1 MPTPAS
7 GGPDSGLSF
16 TDREILTTATHPDF
30 RAWLAR
36 IRHIGGCQH
45 PVHLV
50 GHTLTV
56 DAGTGRLVRAFTS
69 AEQPHGRLTIACG
82 NRRQSRC
89 EPCARLHQG
98 DTYQLIVAGL
108 AGGKGVPDSVRDHP
122 RVFVT
127 FTAPSFGPVHR
138 HTTDDPCRPSRRRRG
153 LVCAHGRP
161 LWCLDRHPSDDPLT
175 GSPICGDCYDY
186 PAAVLWNAHTR
197 DLWQRLHRNLYE
209 ALATTRGMSR
219 TAARNTVRVGYAKVA
234 EYQRRGA
241 VHFHAVMRFD
251 GPTVDTPP
259 PAWATL
265 ALLVQT
271 IRTATRRVHLAVPGL
286 DTILRFGAQ
295 LDIRPI
301 LPGNGSDDDLNE
313 RAVAS
318 YIAKYVTKPDVA
330 GITVDRPI
338 RDAITI
344 SVLPVTDHA
353 RTLIR
358 TCWTLGG
365 RPEHKALNLRRW
377 AHQLGYRGHIASKS
391 RAYSTTYTALR
402 AAREEHRRDQADE
415 QLPDDPDAITDK
427 QWTYT
432 GNGHTPGEAM
442 FADAIADDLQVA
454 RDAARD
460 ASVGA
465 DIARRA
471 MPTNRRSRPLGTK
484 GSQG

>member
-1 MPTPAS
+1 MRES
-7 GGPDSGLSF
+7 DSNGDLQRLTF
-16 TDREILTTATHPDF
+16 TDREILATATHPDF

-56 DAGTGRLVRAFTS
+56 DATTGRLVDAFTS

-98 DTYQLIVAGL
+98 DTYQLVVSGL
-108 AGGKGVPDSVRDHP
+108 AGGKSVPDTVRTHP

-138 HTTDDPCRPSRRRRG
+138 HTTDKPCRPPRPHRG
-153 LVCAHGRP
+153 LVCTHGRP
-161 LWCLDRHPSDDPLT
+161 LWCLDRHATDDPLT

-197 DLWQRLHRNLYE
+197 ELWQRLHRNLYE
-209 ALATTRGMSR
+209 AIASSRGISR
-219 TAARNTVRVGYAKVA
+219 TVARKTVRIAYAKVA
-234 EYQRRGA
+234 EYQRRGS

-251 GPTVDTPP
+251 GPTPATPP

-265 ALLVQT
+265 PLLIQT
-271 IRTATRRVHLAVPGL
+271 IRTATRRVHLTVPGL

-295 LDIRPI
+295 LDVRPI
-301 LPGNGSDDDLNE
+301 LPGHHGDDLTE

-344 SVLPVTDHA
+344 SVLPLTEHA

-358 TCWTLGG
+358 NCWRLG
-365 RPEHKALNLRRW
+365 RRQEYKALNLRRW

-402 AAREEHRRDQADE
+402 AAREEHRRDQTE
-415 QLPDDPDAITDK
+415 ERLPDSPNTITDK

-432 GNGHTPGEAM
+432 GNGHTPGQAM
-442 FADAIADDLQVA
+442 FADAIADDLQ
-454 RDAARD
+454 AAREAAHD
-460 ASVGA
+460 ARMGGEP
-465 DIARRA
+465 DG
-471 MPTNRRSRPLGTK
+471 P
-484 GSQG
+484 

>member
-1 MPTPAS
+1 MSESFHNEDFQDLT
-7 GGPDSGLSF
+7 F

-50 GHTLTV
+50 GHTLTL
-56 DAGTGRLVRAFTS
+56 DTATGRLVHAFTS

-98 DTYQLIVAGL
+98 DTYQVVVSGL
-108 AGGKGVPDSVRDHP
+108 AGGKSVPDAVRSHP
-122 RVFVT
+122 RVFAT
-127 FTAPSFGPVHR
+127 FTAPSFGRVHR
-138 HTTDDPCRPSRRRRG
+138 HATDSMCRPARRGGG
-153 LVCAHGRP
+153 LVCTHGRP
-161 LWCLDRHPSDDPLT
+161 VVCPDRHAADDPLI
-175 GSPICGDCYDY
+175 GSPLCRDCYDY

-209 ALATTRGMSR
+209 SLASSRGISR
-219 TAARNTVRVGYAKVA
+219 TAARHSIRVAYAKVA
-234 EYQRRGA
+234 EYQRRGSI
-241 VHFHAVMRFD
+241 HFHAVMRFD
-251 GPTVDTPP
+251 GPDGPGDPP
-259 PAWATL
+259 PTWATIG
-265 ALLVQT
+265 LLTDT
-271 IRTATRRVHLAVPGL
+271 IRTATRRVHLAVAGTE
-286 DTILRFGAQ
+286 TILRFGAQ

-301 LPGNGSDDDLNE
+301 LPGHGNDDLTE

-353 RTLIR
+353 RILIR

-415 QLPDDPDAITDK
+415 LLPDDPDAMTDK
-427 QWTYT
+427 RWTYT
-432 GNGHTPGEAM
+432 GNGYTAGQAM
-442 FADAIADDLQVA
+442 FADAIADDLQTA
-454 RDAARD
+454 REAARD
-460 ASVGA
+460 ADPGGKR
-465 DIARRA
+465 DG
-471 MPTNRRSRPLGTK
+471 P
-484 GSQG
+484 

>member
-1 MPTPAS
+1 MPTPAP
-7 GGPDSGLSF
+7 GGPDEGLSF
-16 TDREILTTATHPDF
+16 TDREILSTATHPDF

-36 IRHIGGCQH
+36 VRHIGGCQH
-45 PVHLV
+45 PIHLI

-56 DAGTGRLVRAFTS
+56 DAATGRLVQAFTS

-82 NRRQSRC
+82 NRRRSRC

-98 DTYQLIVAGL
+98 DTYQVVVSGL
-108 AGGKGVPDSVRDHP
+108 AGGKGVPDSVRAHP

-138 HTTDDPCRPSRRRRG
+138 HTADEPCRPSRGRRG
-153 LVCAHGRP
+153 LVCGHGRP
-161 LWCLDRHPSDDPLT
+161 LWCLDRHAPGDPLT

-209 ALATTRGMSR
+209 ALATTRGISR
-219 TAARNTVRVGYAKVA
+219 AAARQSVRVAYAKVA
-234 EYQRRGA
+234 EYQRRGS

-251 GPTVDTPP
+251 GPTLDTPP

-265 ALLVQT
+265 TLLTQT
-271 IRTATRRVHLAVPGL
+271 IRTAARRVHLAVPGL

-301 LPGNGSDDDLNE
+301 LPGHGSDDLTE

-358 TCWTLGG
+358 TCWNLSR
-365 RPEHKALNLRRW
+365 RPEYKALNLRRS

-402 AAREEHRRDQADE
+402 AAREQHRRDHNDQEDTHT
-415 QLPDDPDAITDK
+415 DDHTDAITDK
-427 QWTYT
+427 HWTYAGT
-432 GNGHTPGEAM
+432 GHSAGQAM
-442 FADAIADDLQVA
+442 FADAIADDLQ
-454 RDAARD
+454 AARE
-460 ASVGA
+460 AA
-465 DIARRA
+465 QNARTGGEHHG
-471 MPTNRRSRPLGTK
+471 P
-484 GSQG
+484 

>member
-1 MPTPAS
+1 MT
-7 GGPDSGLSF
+7 F

-56 DAGTGRLVRAFTS
+56 DATTGRLVDAFTS
-69 AEQPHGRLTIACG
+69 AEQPYGRLTIACG

-98 DTYQLIVAGL
+98 DTYQLVVSGL
-108 AGGKGVPDSVRDHP
+108 AGGKSVPDTVRMHP

-138 HTTDDPCRPSRRRRG
+138 HTTDKPCRPPRPRRG
-153 LVCAHGRP
+153 LVCTHGRP
-161 LWCLDRHPSDDPLT
+161 LWCLDRHATDDPLT

-197 DLWQRLHRNLYE
+197 ELWQRLHRNLYE
-209 ALATTRGMSR
+209 AIASSRGISR
-219 TAARNTVRVGYAKVA
+219 TAARKTVRIAYAKVA
-234 EYQRRGA
+234 EYQRRGS

-251 GPTVDTPP
+251 GPTPATPP

-265 ALLVQT
+265 PLLIQT

-286 DTILRFGAQ
+286 DTVLRIGAQ
-295 LDIRPI
+295 LDVRPI
-301 LPGNGSDDDLNE
+301 LPGHQGDDLTE

-344 SVLPVTDHA
+344 SVLPLTEHA

-358 TCWTLGG
+358 TCWSLG
-365 RPEHKALNLRRW
+365 RRQEYKALNLRRW

-402 AAREEHRRDQADE
+402 AAREEHRRDQAEKEATDS
-415 QLPDDPDAITDK
+415 DTITDK
-427 QWTYT
+427 RWTYT
-432 GNGHTPGEAM
+432 GTGHTAGQAM
-442 FADAIADDLQVA
+442 FADAIADDLRTA
-454 RDAARD
+454 REAAHDVRM
-460 ASVGA
+460 SV
-465 DIARRA
+465 DTPQETHDEPR
-471 MPTNRRSRPLGTK
+471 
-484 GSQG
+484 

>member
-1 MPTPAS
+1 MPTPAP
-7 GGPDSGLSF
+7 GGPDPGLSF
-16 TDREILTTATHPDF
+16 TDREILSTATHPDF

-56 DAGTGRLVRAFTS
+56 DAATGRLVHAFTS

-98 DTYQLIVAGL
+98 DTYQLVVSGL
-108 AGGKGVPDSVRDHP
+108 AGGKGVPDTVRSHP

-138 HTTDDPCRPSRRRRG
+138 HTTDEPCRLPQRRRG
-153 LVCAHGRP
+153 LVCPHGRP
-161 LWCLDRHPSDDPLT
+161 LACPERHPAGDPLT

-209 ALATTRGMSR
+209 ALATGRGISR
-219 TAARNTVRVGYAKVA
+219 TAARNTVRVAYAKVA
-234 EYQRRGA
+234 EYQRRGSI
-241 VHFHAVMRFD
+241 HFHAVMRFD
-251 GPTVDTPP
+251 GPTPDTPP
-259 PAWATL
+259 PAWATTT
-265 ALLVQT
+265 LLTHT

-286 DTILRFGAQ
+286 DAILRFGAQ

-301 LPGNGSDDDLNE
+301 LPGNGGDDDLTE

-344 SVLPVTDHA
+344 SVLPVTEHA

-365 RPEHKALNLRRW
+365 RAEYKALNLRRW

-391 RAYSTTYTALR
+391 RAYSTTYSALR
-402 AAREEHRRDQADE
+402 AAREQHRRDHNDQE
-415 QLPDDPDAITDK
+415 ETPDDIDTITDK
-427 QWTYT
+427 DWTYT
-432 GNGHTPGEAM
+432 GNGHTPGQGM
-442 FADAIADDLQVA
+442 FADAIADDL
-454 RDAARD
+454 RAAREAAYD
-460 ASVGA
+460 ARMSVDHPSG
-465 DIARRA
+465 
-471 MPTNRRSRPLGTK
+471 
-484 GSQG
+484 GSNEHHD

>member
-1 MPTPAS
+1 MPTPAP
-7 GGPDSGLSF
+7 GGPDEGLSF

-36 IRHIGGCQH
+36 VRHIGGCQH
-45 PVHLV
+45 PVHLI

-56 DAGTGRLVRAFTS
+56 DAATGRLVHAFTS

-98 DTYQLIVAGL
+98 DTYQLVVSGL
-108 AGGKGVPDSVRDHP
+108 AGGKGVPDTVRAHP

-138 HTTDDPCRPSRRRRG
+138 HTTDEPCRPSRGRRG
-153 LVCAHGRP
+153 LVCGHGRP
-161 LWCLDRHPSDDPLT
+161 LWCLDRHPPGDPLT
-175 GSPICGDCYDY
+175 GSPLCPECYDY

-209 ALATTRGMSR
+209 AIATARGISR
-219 TAARNTVRVGYAKVA
+219 TAARQSVRVAYAKVA
-234 EYQRRGA
+234 EYQRRGS

-251 GPTVDTPP
+251 GPTSDTPP

-265 ALLVQT
+265 PLLVQT
-271 IRTATRRVHLAVPGL
+271 IRTAARRVHLAVPGL

-301 LPGNGSDDDLNE
+301 LPGHGDDDLTE

-358 TCWTLGG
+358 TCWTLGS
-365 RPEHKALNLRRW
+365 RSEYKALNLRRW

-391 RAYSTTYTALR
+391 RAYSTTYSALR
-402 AAREEHRRDQADE
+402 AAREQHRRDHNPEDTH
-415 QLPDDPDAITDK
+415 DDTAYALTDK
-427 QWTYT
+427 HWAYAGT
-432 GNGHTPGEAM
+432 GHTAGQAM
-442 FADAIADDLQVA
+442 FADAIADDLQTA
-454 RDAARD
+454 RDAAHD
-460 ASVGA
+460 ARSSVDTPEG
-465 DIARRA
+465 D
-471 MPTNRRSRPLGTK
+471 M
-484 GSQG
+484 Q